1 MDILQVFKSHS
12 KNNLC
17 ILVTTWLKCQ
27 PMASVHFFCQIC
39 LERIYPPNNDLWYL
53 HRRFLLSTLIVIHW
67 VCGELGRRRF
77 RPEIHMPSVENEG
90 SSRRGLSADHTYFG
104 KGIKKVASNSILECS
119 PSEFHQISDAFSLNA
134 LFVTVILRKH
144 RIIFIGLVLQSFHL
158 TIHRDVRIRRTFA
171 VYIQYIVLSLI
182 LYSFFIFLIHN
193 DSEILCLWG

>member
-39 LERIYPPNNDLWYL
+39 LERIYTPNNDLWYL

-77 RPEIHMPSVENEG
+77 RP
-90 SSRRGLSADHTYFG
+90 YFG

-119 PSEFHQISDAFSLNA
+119 PSEFHHISDAFSLNA
-134 LFVTVILRKH
+134 LFVTVILIKH
-144 RIIFIGLVLQSFHL
+144 RIIFIGLVVQSFHL

-171 VYIQYIVLSLI
+171 VYIQYIVVSLI

>member
-1 MDILQVFKSHS
+1 MICDTSIA
-12 KNNLC
+12 N
-17 ILVTTWLKCQ
+17 
-27 PMASVHFFCQIC
+27 FF
-39 LERIYPPNNDLWYL
+39 
-53 HRRFLLSTLIVIHW
+53 LSTLIVIHL

-119 PSEFHQISDAFSLNA
+119 PSEFHHISDAFSLNA

-144 RIIFIGLVLQSFHL
+144 QSFHL